1 MLFLRRS
8 GSVEELRNLF
18 ISFLIHF
25 AYILNINRESQTVNH
40 RPYEHT
46 LALPLYCPFIF
57 IIECDL
63 FEWSKSVQ
71 VCYCLCISVL
81 PLMIKLSRRELG
93 SYCRGTWPWFPTTN
107 VIFCCVYWTI
117 CGFVDTGGI
126 VHHHCLN
133 FLIMINEITLFLVSG
148 GYRGRDLIVGGFTTT
163 CATSAYHHWSCMFE
177 SRSWRGVL
185 DATLCNDVR

>member
-1 MLFLRRS
+1 M
-8 GSVEELRNLF
+8 
-18 ISFLIHF
+18 I
-25 AYILNINRESQTVNH
+25 
-40 RPYEHT
+40 T
-46 LALPLYCPFIF
+46 LSFIF

-81 PLMIKLSRRELG
+81 PLVIKLSRGELG

-148 GYRGRDLIVGGFTTT
+148 GCRGRDRIVNGFTTT
-163 CATSAYHHWSCMFE
+163 CATNAYHHWSCVFE

-185 DATLCNDVR
+185 DATLCDKVCQWFVAGWWFSLGPPVSSNNKTDRHDITEILSKVVLNTITLTT